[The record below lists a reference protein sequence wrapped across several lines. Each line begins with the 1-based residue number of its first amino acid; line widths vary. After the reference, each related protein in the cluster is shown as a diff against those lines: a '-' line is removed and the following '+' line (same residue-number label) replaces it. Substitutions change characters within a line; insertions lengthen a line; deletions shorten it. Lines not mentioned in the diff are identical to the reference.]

1 MNIGIIGS
9 GNMGKNLAR
18 LWAKKGHNIFIT
30 SSDIKQTKEIA
41 ESISKNVNVGTTAEI
56 VKQDEVIV
64 FAFPYESLN
73 DVINSAGSFSG
84 KIIINIINPLT
95 QDLLGLKLG
104 FTTSASEEIAK
115 LIPDAKVVTAFN
127 TVPSPVLESEDYRY
141 GFNTSSVFYCSDDK
155 DAKSVVHKLIEE
167 IGFEAIDSGTL
178 TNARFIEPMAEFVIQ
193 LAFGGLGANIA
204 LKLMKK

>member
-1 MNIGIIGS
+1 MNISIIGS

-18 LWAKKGHNIFIT
+18 LWAEKDHKIFVT

-41 ESISKNVNVGTTAEI
+41 ESIGKNVTVGTTAEI
-56 VKQDEVIV
+56 VKQSEVVV

-73 DVINSAGSFSG
+73 DVMNSAGSLSG
-84 KIIINIINPLT
+84 KIIINIVNPLT

-104 FTTSASEEIAK
+104 FSTSASEEISK

-141 GFNTSSVFYCSDDK
+141 GSKTSSVFYCGDDK
-155 DAKSVVHKLIEE
+155 DAKSIVHKLIEE
-167 IGFEAIDSGTL
+167 IGFEAVDSGPL
-178 TNARFIEPMAEFVIQ
+178 SNARYIEPMAEFVIQ

-204 LKLMKK
+204 LKLLKK